1 MERLLTLIGRLTAV
15 ILTVLLLTAC
25 NSIDEDLSDCESNF
39 ELNYELRLVTNM
51 TTEMQT
57 QLTTQTDM
65 YVGASLRNYLSNIF
79 TDYAHDVDLSFYD
92 TVDDSIRLDHQTAI
106 MNDNQKTYTLYLP
119 KRQYQ
124 HLAVA
129 NLQNDSLVT
138 LTGDEKCHTAKLL
151 QINADTITSLNTGI
165 FTARQPLNVL
175 EVDTTFHV
183 KLYMVNCATALVL
196 DTTGIEIRS
205 IRAEA
210 VGFATGFNICDST
223 FTFRNNNLTVK
234 ADNIDMG
241 QNSKKLCLCTVSL
254 PSREPFQQRLVIE
267 TEEPFANTYTE
278 NGLWQYKVYVT
289 LKNGTTTQSVLNMA
303 TPLRAGQLKII
314 KASLRDDG
322 AVVTNAIN
330 VGVSVTLDWKPGGE
344 YNPIL

>member
-1 MERLLTLIGRLTAV
+1 
-15 ILTVLLLTAC
+15 
-25 NSIDEDLSDCESNF
+25 
-39 ELNYELRLVTNM
+39 
-51 TTEMQT
+51 
-57 QLTTQTDM
+57 
-65 YVGASLRNYLSNIF
+65 
-79 TDYAHDVDLSFYD
+79 
-92 TVDDSIRLDHQTAI
+92 
-106 MNDNQKTYTLYLP
+106 
-119 KRQYQ
+119 
-124 HLAVA
+124 
-129 NLQNDSLVT
+129 
-138 LTGDEKCHTAKLL
+138 
-151 QINADTITSLNTGI
+151 
-165 FTARQPLNVL
+165 
-175 EVDTTFHV
+175 
-183 KLYMVNCATALVL
+183 
-196 DTTGIEIRS
+196 
-205 IRAEA
+205 
-210 VGFATGFNICDST
+210 
-223 FTFRNNNLTVK
+223 
-234 ADNIDMG
+234 MG